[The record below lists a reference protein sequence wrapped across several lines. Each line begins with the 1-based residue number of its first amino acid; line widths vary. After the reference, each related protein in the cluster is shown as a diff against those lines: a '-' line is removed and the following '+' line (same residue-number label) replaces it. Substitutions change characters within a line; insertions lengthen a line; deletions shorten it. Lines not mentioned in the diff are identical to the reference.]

1 MRKHVVPAVTG
12 LILVIALVLAAC
24 PNPSGNST
32 AKENEL
38 TKVSALAL
46 DGWVAVPVGD
56 AEPNTE
62 AIDAPQYTGTVAW
75 RNADSTAHTGAFAVG
90 MVYQAVVTLT
100 AKEGYTFTGVAANSF
115 TYSGATAVANAADSG
130 RVTITFPAAEEPGD
144 GPGGGGTDK
153 KVSALVLTGL
163 VTAPVRGAQPVIAGI
178 NTDQYT
184 GTVAWQTSSGQS
196 HNAVFSPST
205 VYKAVVTLTATS
217 GYTFT
222 CVAANSFTY
231 SGATAVANAANSGIV
246 TITFPATGDTP
257 VTSFVLTGLVTAPVR
272 GAQPVTTEID
282 ADQYTGTVAW
292 KTEGGTDHTGAF
304 AAEAVYQAV
313 VALTAKSGYT
323 FDGVGA
329 DSFTYSGA
337 TAVANAANSGIVTI
351 TFPATGDTPVTS
363 FVLTGLVT
371 APVRGA
377 QPVTTEIDADQYTGT
392 VAWKTEGGTDH
403 TGAFAAEAVYKAV
416 VILTAKSGYTFDGV
430 GADSFSYSGAT
441 SVTNDADNG
450 TVTITFPATEGEP
463 NAPIEVGNPSVK
475 LYLDDETTPLAHN
488 GSTSIVQG
496 TGIYRVSIDAGY
508 TSIVWYL
515 NGTPL
520 TQYQGA
526 ASITL
531 SKQTAGTFLVT
542 VEATPAG
549 GEKQSGTHSFTVQ

>member
-75 RNADSTAHTGAFAVG
+75 RNADGTAHTGAFAVG

-178 NTDQYT
+178 DTDQYT

-205 VYKAVVTLTATS
+205 VYKAVVTLTAKS

-222 CVAANSFTY
+222 GLAANSFTY
-231 SGATAVANAANSGIV
+231 SGATVTNAANSGIV

-257 VTSFVLTGLVTAPVR
+257 VTSFVLTGLVTAPVWKDT
-272 GAQPVTTEID
+272 PDTTEID
-282 ADQYTGTVAW
+282 ETQYTGDVAW
-292 KTEGGTDHTGAF
+292 
-304 AAEAVYQAV
+304 Q
-313 VALTAKSGYT
+313 
-323 FDGVGA
+323 
-329 DSFTYSGA
+329 
-337 TAVANAANSGIVTI
+337 
-351 TFPATGDTPVTS
+351 
-363 FVLTGLVT
+363 
-371 APVRGA
+371 
-377 QPVTTEIDADQYTGT
+377 
-392 VAWKTEGGTDH
+392 TEGGTDH

-520 TQYQGA
+520 TQSQYQGA

-549 GEKQSGTHSFTVQ
+549 GEKQSGAHSFTVQ